1 MFPIKDDNPT
11 EIKPLVTLSI
21 IAICCFI
28 FFYQFSISQI
38 DNMELILKYGMR
50 PNNLFSSNGLASI
63 YAIFSVKNE

>member
-28 FFYQFSISQI
+28 YQYRYNYTYTRIAI
-38 DNMELILKYGMR
+38 H
-50 PNNLFSSNGLASI
+50 SST
-63 YAIFSVKNE
+63 